1 MMDVMQLKRIWAM
14 FNARNK
20 EFFRDR
26 AAFGWNFA
34 FPFLIIVGFGIIFGG
49 ETLSTF
55 KVGVFPH
62 DEISAIFDET
72 FIPEQFQQNSAVSF
86 IAVSTL
92 EEGLDKIHYH
102 KT

>member
-1 MMDVMQLKRIWAM
+1 MMNLMQLKRIWAM

-49 ETLSTF
+49 EPLSTL
-55 KVGVFPH
+55 KVGVFPQ
-62 DEISAIFDET
+62 DGISVYFMKQS
-72 FIPEQFQQNSAVSF
+72 FLGNSN
-86 IAVSTL
+86 
-92 EEGLDKIHYH
+92 KILQ
-102 KT
+102 